1 MVTPGW
7 YGPREATRLTSRPAR
22 VPLRR
27 YRQTGLQGQAALG
40 QTGGTEVDTG
50 MVRKID
56 DLGRI
61 VIPAETRRILNIHEG
76 DELAI
81 AVEGDRIILRKREA
95 TVAVGEHVFELD
107 RNAVAEWER
116 KLTTDVGSKEAEQIE
131 AEIRRRLG
139 L

>member
-1 MVTPGW
+1 M
-7 YGPREATRLTSRPAR
+7 
-22 VPLRR
+22 
-27 YRQTGLQGQAALG
+27 
-40 QTGGTEVDTG
+40 DTG

-81 AVEGDRIILRKREA
+81 AVEGDQIILRKREA
-95 TVAVGEHVFELD
+95 TVAVGEHFFELD

-116 KLTTDVGSKEAEQIE
+116 KLTTDVGSKEAAQIE

>member
-1 MVTPGW
+1 MAE
-7 YGPREATRLTSRPAR
+7 PREALGVTG
-22 VPLRR
+22 PLVWVLLER
-27 YRQTGLQGQAALG
+27 YRQTGLSGDRPRSPE
-40 QTGGTEVDTG
+40 TGGTEVDTG

-81 AVEGDRIILRKREA
+81 AVEGDQIILRKREA
-95 TVAVGEHVFELD
+95 TVAVGEYFFELD

-116 KLTTDVGSKEAEQIE
+116 KLTTDVGSKEAAQIE

>member
-1 MVTPGW
+1 MVPPG
-7 YGPREATRLTSRPAR
+7 GKPPRSPWHLRSTGAGTIEIVTDRPAFGDR
-22 VPLRR
+22 PRSPELEVRK
-27 YRQTGLQGQAALG
+27 
-40 QTGGTEVDTG
+40 VDTG
-50 MVRKID
+50 MIRKID

-81 AVEGDRIILRKREA
+81 AVEGDQIILRKREA
-95 TVAVGEHVFELD
+95 TVAVGGHMFELD

-116 KLTTDVGSKEAEQIE
+116 KLTTDVGSKEAAQIE

>member
-1 MVTPGW
+1 MVPPGHRSPTKAVASDADTV
-7 YGPREATRLTSRPAR
+7 GTIESVTDRPAFGDR
-22 VPLRR
+22 PRSPE
-27 YRQTGLQGQAALG
+27 
-40 QTGGTEVDTG
+40 TGGTEVDTG

-81 AVEGDRIILRKREA
+81 AVEGDQIILRKREA
-95 TVAVGEHVFELD
+95 TDAVGEYVFELD

-116 KLTTDVGSKEAEQIE
+116 KLTSDVGSKEAAQIE

>member
-1 MVTPGW
+1 M
-7 YGPREATRLTSRPAR
+7 
-22 VPLRR
+22 
-27 YRQTGLQGQAALG
+27 
-40 QTGGTEVDTG
+40 DTG

-81 AVEGDRIILRKREA
+81 AVEGDQIILRKREA

-116 KLTTDVGSKEAEQIE
+116 KLATDVGSKEAELIE